1 MSVSQG
7 TLVKAQKIVDSGGV
21 KVVTP
26 DQEWSVQGTKDTYSV
41 TREGAGL
48 YCEKLKDDTD
58 GNGNPMVTRVICSG
72 WKFLSGVPQE
82 DRYCKHTEAVKIAW
96 LNQDAHVKAY
106 YKQKKG
112 GD

>member
-1 MSVSQG
+1 MSNKQG
-7 TLVKAQKIVDSGGV
+7 TLDKAQLIVNSGGV

-41 TREGAGL
+41 TRVETGL
-48 YCEKLKDDTD
+48 YCEKLKDDVD
-58 GNGNPMVTRVICSG
+58 GNGNPMVTRVICPS
-72 WKFLSGVPQE
+72 WRFLSGVPQE
-82 DRYCKHTEAVKIAW
+82 DRYCKHTEAVKLAW

-106 YKQKKG
+106 YKQKG